1 MAVTGKILN
10 HVLKKFMTAEVTKE
24 ARVQIELPNGEL
36 YDLKEVQLLE
46 NVPEFRGQG
55 WKIGLY
61 SVLLIYWAMLLAG
74 PFLP

>member
-46 NVPEFRGQG
+46 NVIIGDGESHRLVFRCEKPVHRMG
-55 WKIGLY
+55 KIIRKL
-61 SVLLIYWAMLLAG
+61 
-74 PFLP
+74 